1 MAHTFDIFR
10 FHSRHQGRD
19 MFWKRDKTVRVE
31 IITPL
36 TISSPISDSKTQ
48 SQVSETGNQVKK
60 IDTDLTFKFAAF
72 FAVALQAALII
83 WGYLELA
90 AYYEQFGIQTS
101 ELDLGTP
108 TLLVYGYS
116 YTFSELMGTV
126 DRVPVLGAFIPAA
139 VFIAIGAAATFLF
152 FAMHGARKVGD
163 IFQRSVSVGIALLLI
178 FIAPAFAV
186 GNAIDRAKRNFEEYT
201 GTKASYG
208 LSKEHSIVTDHNE
221 TLTGQLIVADTKST
235 FILVHDIVYKIDNAS
250 NRVMRKTVLKPKPKK
265 EDKTSSEAAG

>member
-1 MAHTFDIFR
+1 
-10 FHSRHQGRD
+10 

-36 TISSPISDSKTQ
+36 TISSPISDPKAQ
-48 SQVSETGNQVKK
+48 NQVSDAGSQAKT
-60 IDTDLTFKFAAF
+60 IDTDLTFKFATF
-72 FAVALQAALII
+72 FALALQAALII

-116 YTFSELMGTV
+116 YTFSELMSTV
-126 DRVPVLGAFIPAA
+126 DRVPVLGAFIPAV
-139 VFIAIGAAATFLF
+139 VFVAIGAVATFLF

-163 IFQRSVSVGIALLLI
+163 IIQRSVWVGMALLLI
-178 FIAPAFAV
+178 FIAPTLAV
-186 GNAIDRAKRNFEEYT
+186 GNAIDRANRNFEEYT

-208 LSKEHSIVTDHNE
+208 LSKEHSIVTDHKE
-221 TLTGQLIVADTKST
+221 TLTGHLIVADTKST
-235 FILVHDIVYKIDNAS
+235 FILVNDTVYKVDNAS
-250 NRVMRKTVLKPKPKK
+250 NRVMRQTVLKPKPKK
-265 EDKTSSEAAG
+265 DSKTSPEAGG